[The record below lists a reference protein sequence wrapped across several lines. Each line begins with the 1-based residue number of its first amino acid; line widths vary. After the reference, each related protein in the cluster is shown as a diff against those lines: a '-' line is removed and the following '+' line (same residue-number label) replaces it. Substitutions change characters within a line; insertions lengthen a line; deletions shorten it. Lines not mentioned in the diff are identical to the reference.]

1 MCPNQTLVTHLPAT
15 ATKSFYK
22 LREVAAI
29 LDVTYL
35 YLLKLVHSGAIA
47 SVRICPS
54 NKRSTIR
61 IPQSEVL
68 RMLQPYPHPPLRKS

>member
-1 MCPNQTLVTHLPAT
+1 MHLAPNQTVVTHLPAT
-15 ATKSFYK
+15 QTKSFYK
-22 LREVAAI
+22 LREVAEI

-47 SVRICPS
+47 SVHIHPS

-61 IPQSEVL
+61 IPVSEVL
-68 RMLQPYPHPPLRKS
+68 RMISPSSKG